1 MLCLRIF
8 LPSSFINLKQG
19 CCIQTELNIPLADL
33 CTKMAALEQGGARI
47 PLHPTAF
54 KGQL

>member
-47 PLHPTAF
+47 PLCPTAF